1 MASNSSTRSDIR
13 RRLARLGVGAHR
25 LSPPRPAHNVVPRT
39 RLIDRLD
46 ASSARVITVTAGAG
60 YGKSTLLS
68 AWTDT
73 RSETRAWLQVEPA
86 DNDPVRLVRS
96 VMCSLQVGLES
107 TSLLDIAAQLQPKL
121 IDRALAALDAELTD
135 VGPFIVVIDDVHL
148 LVDEASFQVLDQL
161 VAVIS
166 AHGRVVLSGRSD
178 PPVRTARRLLEGDLE
193 VVRADDLLFTDDE
206 SASMFTVIAGSAG
219 EAERSAIAQR
229 VGGWP
234 AGAQFVLL
242 AWRAGDSPRSVVDHT
257 GLSTALLTDYF
268 QQEFMRTLPDA
279 DRRFLLDTSVL
290 DRLSGELCDAVLDTS
305 ASADRLEALV
315 RSGNAFV
322 IPSGH
327 TGVFRYHPLFSDM
340 LLDELRK
347 SAPDREIELRRRAIE
362 WFDAHGEHNAVVDQA
377 LASNGR
383 VDPAPWIFKYIVLL
397 IGRGE
402 IATLARWLGWY
413 APQDLR
419 TNPLLALASAW
430 NALYTNR
437 PDEAERWIEAAEA
450 LSYDGPL
457 PDGTADIPTAVA
469 ALRMLAATGGVLQTA
484 ADARTVRDAGTGSG
498 PWRGAATLL
507 ETVALQ
513 LAGKVTDVRPL
524 FEQAEFETRGLPAAH
539 TVALAHLALD
549 SMRRDHDPT
558 DIEIRQ
564 AIDEVED
571 NGLTQFSTVSMVY
584 SAKALAD
591 ARAGRFETSLRGSH
605 HAEELIKDTLGA
617 ARAQIHHRLIL
628 ADAAIARSDW
638 TTANRLIREASS
650 QLHLEPDA
658 TMLHEWADRLA
669 QRCARQTS
677 KRIEI
682 NLTPA
687 EQRVLQQLAT
697 HFTLGEI
704 AEHLYVSRNTVKT
717 HTVSIYRKLGVSG
730 RSEAIECATELG
742 LLDGGLD
749 ERAVVTAR

>member
-1 MASNSSTRSDIR
+1 
-13 RRLARLGVGAHR
+13 
-25 LSPPRPAHNVVPRT
+25 
-39 RLIDRLD
+39 
-46 ASSARVITVTAGAG
+46 
-60 YGKSTLLS
+60 
-68 AWTDT
+68 
-73 RSETRAWLQVEPA
+73 
-86 DNDPVRLVRS
+86 
-96 VMCSLQVGLES
+96 
-107 TSLLDIAAQLQPKL
+107 
-121 IDRALAALDAELTD
+121 
-135 VGPFIVVIDDVHL
+135 
-148 LVDEASFQVLDQL
+148 
-161 VAVIS
+161 
-166 AHGRVVLSGRSD
+166 
-178 PPVRTARRLLEGDLE
+178 
-193 VVRADDLLFTDDE
+193 
-206 SASMFTVIAGSAG
+206 
-219 EAERSAIAQR
+219 
-229 VGGWP
+229 
-234 AGAQFVLL
+234 
-242 AWRAGDSPRSVVDHT
+242 
-257 GLSTALLTDYF
+257 
-268 QQEFMRTLPDA
+268 
-279 DRRFLLDTSVL
+279 
-290 DRLSGELCDAVLDTS
+290 
-305 ASADRLEALV
+305 
-315 RSGNAFV
+315 
-322 IPSGH
+322 
-327 TGVFRYHPLFSDM
+327 
-340 LLDELRK
+340 
-347 SAPDREIELRRRAIE
+347 
-362 WFDAHGEHNAVVDQA
+362 
-377 LASNGR
+377 LASNGLI
-383 VDPAPWIFKYIVLL
+383 DPSPWIFRYVLPL
-397 IGRGE
+397 IARAE
-402 IATLARWLGWY
+402 VATLGWWLASF
-413 APQDLR
+413 APEDLR

-498 PWRGAATLL
+498 PWRGPATLL

-524 FEQAEFETRGLPAAH
+524 FEQAEFETRGMPAAH

-558 DIEIRQ
+558 DVEIRQ

-591 ARAGRFETSLRGSH
+591 ARAGRFETSLRTSH

-617 ARAQIHHRLIL
+617 ARAQIHHRLVL

-638 TTANRLIREASS
+638 TTANRLVREASS

-658 TMLHEWADRLA
+658 RLLHEWADRLA
-669 QRCARQTS
+669 QRCARQTAT
-677 KRIEI
+677 RYQPD
-682 NLTPA
+682 LTPA
-687 EQRVLQQLAT
+687 EQRVLQLLAT

-730 RSEAIECATELG
+730 RSEAVERATELG